1 MYLSALPALF
11 MTTAAL
17 TEAAMGRSIT
27 MTGTWNTFNAPSGVK
42 ADTMLLLTD
51 GTVLVADAN
60 RPSLG
65 NTYGGANWYRLS
77 PDGHGDYRSGTWSG
91 ALPMSGQRKYFASG
105 VLKDGRVYVVGGEYS
120 DILGDTD
127 TSTDNDTRGEIFDP
141 VSGTWSTMNKPTP
154 GFDFILGDCISIV
167 LEDGRVLFGAVSAN
181 ATTGARTAIWDPVT
195 DMWVEAGTKFGT
207 VANTKKGNANEE
219 SWCLLP
225 NGNIVTVQITNT
237 SATQNAEMYV
247 PANDEWVSAGTTSS
261 TLPVGAIGGTTL
273 NEIGGAVTL
282 MNGKA
287 FFVGGSGHTGIY
299 TSGATVT
306 AKGTWTA
313 GPDLPADAGNTNAPA
328 GLQTSLDGSVVVLP
342 NGHVLLTSGP
352 VDAGGQFFSGPVSI
366 CDVDPDTNTLTTP
379 TSQPTSPPGHTWQ
392 CAFLILPNGHVLM
405 TGEQNTINE
414 YVPDAAELTPKAS
427 WRPVVTAAPSALIA
441 GHAYQ
446 IAGKQLNGLTHAN
459 GYGDDRQN
467 ATNYPIARLTSSS
480 GDVHYLRTRDF
491 STMGIATGSA
501 IVTAVVEVPS
511 NIPPGSWNLEV
522 VANGIASAP
531 TPVGVGTRDCFL
543 VMDRSTAGQGE
554 VKALISL
561 NGTPAVID
569 PAILVVVEGYTA
581 SELGLSASNLGSPPI
596 VPTFAPPLTGVHVVQ
611 RGAVLPEDASVPPN
625 VPQRFTF
632 PFALQFDDD
641 SMFNFTGPFQDITVT
656 AVLTAAGQTVANA
669 GLLRL
674 LKSPDP
680 YILDGDPGRGV
691 DWWTSIDIRVLQVVE
706 AGHRFGATLATG
718 GAAGTAASNF
728 IQTVLTNLNTHPALG
743 SEFDAIDPQEAP
755 EALTLAPTDGSGHRV
770 FNFAVAKVRLR
781 DLNQDAA
788 NVRAFFRMWPAQQ
801 TNAVHDPT
809 TLYRTFTAG
818 SRHVPLLGR
827 QGDEIATIPFFASSR
842 VNSAAVSMTTQT
854 DTPNVRTIVHD
865 TLGAEVVAYF
875 GCWIDINQPNDLRF
889 PARLLG
895 TTPSNL
901 PDGPFQGTGPLL
913 SIQQHVR
920 SLHQCLIV
928 EIDLDGQTIPSWA
941 DPSTSD
947 KLAQRN
953 LTFVG
958 VPNPGVADSR
968 VAPQTLQIR
977 PTPPVPLDD
986 RPDELMIAWGN
997 VPTGTRASIY
1007 LPTVDAAAAL
1017 DWAHRMYVSNRLW
1030 LVDGHT
1036 LACEAGGV
1044 TFVPVPGA
1052 SDVDHVGLMAVEL
1065 PPTVHKGERYSVRV
1079 RQLTGARFG
1088 AGRQVEVAKNVR
1100 GRGRVEVREAVGGV
1114 SPEVALSSFE
1124 SAARKGFLYR
1134 RTIGAF
1140 GLEIPVSTKAAMLA
1154 DEERTLSILRHIEQS
1169 VPFETKWWPVFKR
1182 YVDLFTGRVAGMG
1195 GDPTLV
1201 VATGD
1206 GDWKHPG
1213 KWHHQGGHDDDGHD
1227 RWHDECRCEGRCD
1240 ECRRDEHGDDHARRG
1255 PLIGKVVALRYDH
1268 FGDFTGFVVET
1279 AHDVNV
1285 VVWSHERPV
1294 ERLARQAWMARAIV
1308 RVRLLAGDRV
1318 DTLSV
1323 SGQVDD

>member
-1 MYLSALPALF
+1 
-11 MTTAAL
+11 
-17 TEAAMGRSIT
+17 
-27 MTGTWNTFNAPSGVK
+27 
-42 ADTMLLLTD
+42 
-51 GTVLVADAN
+51 
-60 RPSLG
+60 
-65 NTYGGANWYRLS
+65 
-77 PDGHGDYRSGTWSG
+77 
-91 ALPMSGQRKYFASG
+91 
-105 VLKDGRVYVVGGEYS
+105 
-120 DILGDTD
+120 
-127 TSTDNDTRGEIFDP
+127 
-141 VSGTWSTMNKPTP
+141 
-154 GFDFILGDCISIV
+154 
-167 LEDGRVLFGAVSAN
+167 
-181 ATTGARTAIWDPVT
+181 
-195 DMWVEAGTKFGT
+195 
-207 VANTKKGNANEE
+207 
-219 SWCLLP
+219 
-225 NGNIVTVQITNT
+225 
-237 SATQNAEMYV
+237 
-247 PANDEWVSAGTTSS
+247 
-261 TLPVGAIGGTTL
+261 
-273 NEIGGAVTL
+273 
-282 MNGKA
+282 
-287 FFVGGSGHTGIY
+287 
-299 TSGATVT
+299 
-306 AKGTWTA
+306 
-313 GPDLPADAGNTNAPA
+313 
-328 GLQTSLDGSVVVLP
+328 
-342 NGHVLLTSGP
+342 
-352 VDAGGQFFSGPVSI
+352 
-366 CDVDPDTNTLTTP
+366 
-379 TSQPTSPPGHTWQ
+379 
-392 CAFLILPNGHVLM
+392 
-405 TGEQNTINE
+405 
-414 YVPDAAELTPKAS
+414 
-427 WRPVVTAAPSALIA
+427 
-441 GHAYQ
+441 
-446 IAGKQLNGLTHAN
+446 
-459 GYGDDRQN
+459 
-467 ATNYPIARLTSSS
+467 
-480 GDVHYLRTRDF
+480 
-491 STMGIATGSA
+491 
-501 IVTAVVEVPS
+501 
-511 NIPPGSWNLEV
+511 
-522 VANGIASAP
+522 
-531 TPVGVGTRDCFL
+531 
-543 VMDRSTAGQGE
+543 
-554 VKALISL
+554 
-561 NGTPAVID
+561 
-569 PAILVVVEGYTA
+569 
-581 SELGLSASNLGSPPI
+581 
-596 VPTFAPPLTGVHVVQ
+596 
-611 RGAVLPEDASVPPN
+611 
-625 VPQRFTF
+625 
-632 PFALQFDDD
+632 
-641 SMFNFTGPFQDITVT
+641 MFNFTGPFQDITVT
-656 AVLTAAGQTVANA
+656 ALLTAAGQTVANA

-680 YILDGDPGRGV
+680 YILDGDPSQGV

-718 GAAGTAASNF
+718 GTAGTAATNF

-755 EALTLAPTDGSGHRV
+755 EALTLAPTDGSGHRI

-781 DLNQDAA
+781 DLNQDAS

-827 QGDEIATIPFFASSR
+827 QGDEIATIPFFASPR

-875 GCWIDINQPNDLRF
+875 GCWIDINQPNDMRF

-1044 TFVPVPGA
+1044 TFVPIPGA

-1079 RQLTGARFG
+1079 RQLTGARYG
-1088 AGRQVEVAKNVR
+1088 AGWQVEVAKNVR
-1100 GRGRVEVREAVGGV
+1100 GRGAAGVRDAVGGI
-1114 SPEVALSSFE
+1114 SPEVVLSSFE

-1213 KWHHQGGHDDDGHD
+1213 RWHHQGGHDDDGHD

-1240 ECRRDEHGDDHARRG
+1240 ECRRDEQGDDHARRG

-1294 ERLARQAWMARAIV
+1294 ERLARQAWVARAIV

-1323 SGQVDD
+1323 SGQVDE

>member
-1 MYLSALPALF
+1 
-11 MTTAAL
+11 
-17 TEAAMGRSIT
+17 
-27 MTGTWNTFNAPSGVK
+27 MTGSWNTFNAPSGVL

-51 GTVLVADAN
+51 GTVLVHDAN

-65 NTYGGANWYRLS
+65 NTYGGANWYRLT
-77 PDGHGDYRSGTWSG
+77 PDNHGDYRNGSWSS
-91 ALPMSGQRKYFASG
+91 ALPMAGQRKYFATG
-105 VLKDGRVYVVGGEYS
+105 VLMDGRVYSVGGEYS

-127 TSTDNDTRGEIFDP
+127 KSTDNDTRAEIFDP
-141 VSGTWSTMNKPTP
+141 VAGTWTTMNKPTP
-154 GFDFILGDCISIV
+154 GFDFILGDCVSIV
-167 LEDGRVLFGAVSAN
+167 LEDGRVLFGAVTA
-181 ATTGARTAIWDPVT
+181 GARNAIWDPAT
-195 DMWVEAGTKFGT
+195 DTWVEAGTKFGT
-207 VANTKKGNANEE
+207 VANTKKGGANEE

-225 NGNIVTVQITNT
+225 NGNILTVQITNT
-237 SATQNAEMYV
+237 TATQNAEMYV
-247 PANDEWVSAGTTSS
+247 PANDAWVSAGVTQQ

-273 NEIGGAVTL
+273 NEIGGAITL

-299 TSGATVT
+299 TSGASVT
-306 AKGTWTA
+306 AKGTWA
-313 GPDLPADAGNTNAPA
+313 NGPDLPADTSNINAPV
-328 GLQTSLDGSVVVLP
+328 GLQTSLDGCVVVLP

-352 VDAGGQFFSGPVSI
+352 VDPAGKFFSGPVTI
-366 CDVDPDTNTLTTP
+366 CDVDPAANTLASQTN
-379 TSQPTSPPGHTWQ
+379 QPTSSPGHTWQ
-392 CAFLILPNGHVLM
+392 CGFLILPNGHVLM

-414 YVPDAAELTPKAS
+414 YVPDTAELTPKAS

-446 IAGKQLNGLTHAN
+446 IAGTQLNGLTHAN

-467 ATNYPIARLTSSS
+467 ATNYPIARLTNAS

-501 IVTAVVEVPS
+501 IVTAIVQMPS
-511 NIPPGSWNLEV
+511 NIPAGSWNLEV
-522 VANGIASAP
+522 VANGIASAAV
-531 TPVGVGTRDCFL
+531 PVSVGTRDCFL
-543 VMDRSTAGQGE
+543 VMDRSSASQGE
-554 VKALISL
+554 VQALISL
-561 NGTPAVID
+561 SGAPAVID

-581 SELGLSASNLGSPPI
+581 SELGLTASNLGSPPN
-596 VPTFAPPLTGVHVVQ
+596 VPVFAPPLTGVRVVQ
-611 RGAVLPEDASVPPN
+611 RGAVLPEDPGVPPN
-625 VPQRFTF
+625 VAQRFTF
-632 PFALQFDDD
+632 PFALQCDDA
-641 SMFNFTGPFQDITVT
+641 SMFNFTGPFQDLTVT
-656 AVLTAAGQTVANA
+656 AVLNAAGQTVANA

-680 YILDGDPGRGV
+680 YILDGDPSRGV
-691 DWWTSIDIRVLQVVE
+691 DWWTSIDIRVFQVVE
-706 AGHRFGATLATG
+706 GGHRFGAPLATSG
-718 GAAGTAASNF
+718 SAAPNF

-755 EALTLAPTDGSGHRV
+755 ETLTLAPTDGSGHRI

-801 TNAVHDPT
+801 TNAVHDPN
-809 TLYRTFTAG
+809 TLYRTFKAG

-827 QGDEIATIPFFASSR
+827 QGDEIATIPFFASAR
-842 VNSAAVSMTTQT
+842 VDSASVSMTTQT
-854 DTPNVRTIVHD
+854 DAPNVRTIVHD
-865 TLGAEVVAYF
+865 SLGAEVVAYF
-875 GCWIDINQPNDLRF
+875 GCWLDINQPGDLRL
-889 PARLLG
+889 PARLIG

-913 SIQQHVR
+913 SVQQHVR

-958 VPNPGVADSR
+958 VPNPGVAGSR

-977 PTPPVPLDD
+977 PTPAVPLDD
-986 RPDELMIAWGN
+986 RPDEIMIAWGN
-997 VPTGTRASIY
+997 VPAGTRASIY

-1017 DWAHRMYVSNRLW
+1017 DWAHRLYVTNRLS
-1030 LVDGHT
+1030 LVDAHT

-1052 SDVDHVGLMAVEL
+1052 SDIDHVGLMAVEL

-1088 AGRQVEVAKNVR
+1088 AGRQVEVANTIR
-1100 GRGRVEVREAVGGV
+1100 GRGKVDVHEATGAG
-1114 SPEVALSSFE
+1114 SPEVALRSFE
-1124 SAARKGFLYR
+1124 SSARKGFFYR

-1140 GLEIPVSTKAAMLA
+1140 GLEIPVSTKAAMLPE
-1154 DEERTLSILRHIEQS
+1154 EERTLSILRYIEQT
-1169 VPFETKWWPVFKR
+1169 VPLETKWWPVFRR
-1182 YVDLFTGRVAGMG
+1182 YVDIFAGRVAGMG
-1195 GDPTLV
+1195 GDPTII

-1213 KWHHQGGHDDDGHD
+1213 KWCHEGGHDGHV
-1227 RWHDECRCEGRCD
+1227 
-1240 ECRRDEHGDDHARRG
+1240 HGDDGGHRGRDECHPDERDDDHACRG
-1255 PLIGKVVALRYDH
+1255 PLTGKVVALRYDH

-1279 AHDVNV
+1279 AHEAHV
-1285 VVWSHERPV
+1285 VVWSDERRV
-1294 ERLARQAWMARAIV
+1294 ERLAREAWVTRAIV
-1308 RVRLLAGDRV
+1308 RVRLLADDHV
-1318 DTLSV
+1318 DTLSI